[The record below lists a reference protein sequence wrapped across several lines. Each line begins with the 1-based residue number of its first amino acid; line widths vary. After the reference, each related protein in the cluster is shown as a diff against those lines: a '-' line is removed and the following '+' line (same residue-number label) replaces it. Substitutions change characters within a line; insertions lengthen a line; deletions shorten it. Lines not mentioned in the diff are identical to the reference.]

1 MEKKIEIEISLPK
14 SPQFLPVWD
23 NWVDKI
29 IIDHRIPT
37 FLVELLEYCIKSYIP
52 LNKPFKFS
60 SDLEDLLNDKVI
72 PLVSYHVLRKY
83 RLSYTKLIVVRR
95 LNNLVISP
103 ELNTKYFDIF
113 SIEDKIEIDE
123 K

>member
-37 FLVELLEYCIKSYIP
+37 FLVELLEYCIKGYIP

-113 SIEDKIEIDE
+113 SIEDEIEIDE

>member
-37 FLVELLEYCIKSYIP
+37 FLVELLEYCIKGSIP
-52 LNKPFKFS
+52 LNKSFKFS
-60 SDLEDLLNDKVI
+60 SDLENLLNDQVI
-72 PLVSYHVLRKY
+72 PWVSYHVLRKY

-113 SIEDKIEIDE
+113 SIEDEIEIDE